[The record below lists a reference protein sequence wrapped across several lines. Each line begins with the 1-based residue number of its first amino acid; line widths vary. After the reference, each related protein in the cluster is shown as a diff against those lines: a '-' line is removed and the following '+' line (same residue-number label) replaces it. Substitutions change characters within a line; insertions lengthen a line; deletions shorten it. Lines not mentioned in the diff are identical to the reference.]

1 MLIFPTI
8 EREKD
13 VDATTP
19 EKDDRDLDAA
29 FSFAADD
36 DADAPTTT
44 RELECPIANICW
56 SSSSS
61 SAR

>member
-1 MLIFPTI
+1 VGLDFGDAMLIFPI
-8 EREKD
+8 ER
-13 VDATTP
+13 
-19 EKDDRDLDAA
+19 EKDDRDLDDA
-29 FSFAADD
+29 FFAADD

-61 SAR
+61 SSAR